1 MLSTIEAINSAVN
14 NFIWGVPAMICI
26 IGVGLVLSFRTRFL
40 QIRKFPYAM
49 KVTFGRRIC
58 RCVIIWF
65 HTQFRYHLLQHIL
78 LRQRPFKLCK
88 NPVSINDNACIQI
101 CHGKQKPDIKHINFE
116 RIQIHEINF
125 PYRKRS
131 SLIKRFIVRPPCQWN
146 LYVAFLI
153 TLYHISL
160 WQSRQHF

>member
-1 MLSTIEAINSAVN
+1 MLGMILFTKSPQTFCPQIFLCFHLYQNDRSGCLQREINFA
-14 NFIWGVPAMICI
+14 C
-26 IGVGLVLSFRTRFL
+26 
-40 QIRKFPYAM
+40 
-49 KVTFGRRIC
+49 RIC

>member
-1 MLSTIEAINSAVN
+1 M
-14 NFIWGVPAMICI
+14 
-26 IGVGLVLSFRTRFL
+26 
-40 QIRKFPYAM
+40 
-49 KVTFGRRIC
+49 
-58 RCVIIWF
+58 F

-78 LRQRPFKLCK
+78 LRQMPLLNSVK
-88 NPVSINDNACIQI
+88 NPISINDNACIQI

-160 WQSRQHF
+160 WQSRQHFQGRICVMMLHVSGRICVVISHVSGYDSIMKVGTINLQSFCFCK

>member
-1 MLSTIEAINSAVN
+1 M
-14 NFIWGVPAMICI
+14 
-26 IGVGLVLSFRTRFL
+26 VLLLLEKRLKNKIQLYNVFPFL
-40 QIRKFPYAM
+40 QGILSMCK
-49 KVTFGRRIC
+49 
-58 RCVIIWF
+58 
-65 HTQFRYHLLQHIL
+65 LLQHIL